1 MNIGRARAH
10 VVISDASGKSAT
22 TCGWQQKRWSLP
34 LQCKKA
40 AQRTVM
46 FWDVV
51 QSWIPSQ

>member
-34 LQCKKA
+34 LRCKEA